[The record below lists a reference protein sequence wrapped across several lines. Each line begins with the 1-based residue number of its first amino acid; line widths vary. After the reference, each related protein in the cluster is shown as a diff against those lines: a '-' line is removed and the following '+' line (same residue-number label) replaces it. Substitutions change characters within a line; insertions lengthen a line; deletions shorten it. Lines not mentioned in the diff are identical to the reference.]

1 MWLCSHLT
9 LRSPARRFKAT
20 KSPLHRC
27 VPDTGHRSATTGWTK
42 KHLHPDFFLKD
53 THLPGV
59 HLIKRARAPTVCK
72 NHLANNFCKQPSR
85 RTARAHRSAEPH
97 SPYDSSPLQAQHTPG
112 HTHRAAAHRRA
123 ILPLAPPLPPP
134 PPHYPGIGLINRTST
149 RVALAPI
156 RILARHSPLCTATPV
171 LQGPD
176 PVVTGPLTCAL
187 LRGTAPHRP
196 ACAL

>member
-53 THLPGV
+53 THFSGV

-85 RTARAHRSAEPH
+85 RTARARGALRRTTHGEAPCCAAAHGARAERERLRLSRAVH
-97 SPYDSSPLQAQHTPG
+97 ARGRAAG
-112 HTHRAAAHRRA
+112 HAAGRAAAGARGRRRRRKRHRTHERDRCIRPCRCEA
-123 ILPLAPPLPPP
+123 SEQVSGG
-134 PPHYPGIGLINRTST
+134 PGHLE
-149 RVALAPI
+149 L
-156 RILARHSPLCTATPV
+156 LARS
-171 LQGPD
+171 
-176 PVVTGPLTCAL
+176 
-187 LRGTAPHRP
+187 RGR
-196 ACAL
+196 